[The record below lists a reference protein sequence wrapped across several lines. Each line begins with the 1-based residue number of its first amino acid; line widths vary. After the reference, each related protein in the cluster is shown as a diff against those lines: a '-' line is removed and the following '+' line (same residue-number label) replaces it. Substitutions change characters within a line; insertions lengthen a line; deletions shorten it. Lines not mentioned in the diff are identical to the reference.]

1 MDLKEKFG
9 GTIRF
14 KELMNELTG
23 HVSKL
28 SKLVAKMI
36 AKGVKA
42 LLEDDEKSFKKLQR
56 DISKVHAI
64 FNDLDSS
71 ALSSLALHQPFASDL
86 RYIISSIKIGHEIHR
101 CAHDAVHIA
110 HSSEF
115 VDREKKMFNGC
126 IADIGALGELALNM
140 FRESTTAFL
149 NKKVLDFNDW
159 KKSDDEVDDK
169 HDEIIKEIGSIME
182 KKHDEIIK
190 EIGSIMEKNPDF
202 VRAGISLILAT
213 RYIERIA
220 DHACNIVEE
229 SKYVVTSER
238 EKIE

>member
-1 MDLKEKFG
+1 MTQKEKFG

-14 KELMNELTG
+14 KELMIELTG
-23 HVSKL
+23 HVSKI
-28 SKLVAKMI
+28 SKLVATMI
-36 AKGVKA
+36 DKGVKA
-42 LLEDDEKSFKKLQR
+42 LLEDDEKAYKKLQR
-56 DISKVHAI
+56 DISKIHTM

-71 ALSSLALHQPFASDL
+71 AMNSLALHQPFASDL

-110 HSSEF
+110 RSSEF
-115 VDREKKMFNGC
+115 VDREKKMFNGS
-126 IADIGALGELALNM
+126 IADIGALGQLALNM
-140 FRESTTAFL
+140 FKESTIAFL
-149 NKKVLDFNDW
+149 DKKVLDFNDW
-159 KKSDDEVDDK
+159 KKLDDEVDDK
-169 HDEIIKEIGSIME
+169 HDEIIQDIGL
-182 KKHDEIIK
+182 
-190 EIGSIMEKNPDF
+190 IMEKNPDF
-202 VRAGISLILAT
+202 VRAGVSLILAT

>member
-1 MDLKEKFG
+1 MTQKEKFG

-14 KELMNELTG
+14 KELMIELTG
-23 HVSKL
+23 HVSKI

-36 AKGVKA
+36 DKGVKA
-42 LLEDDEKSFKKLQR
+42 LLEDDEKAYKKLQR
-56 DISKVHAI
+56 DISKIHTM

-71 ALSSLALHQPFASDL
+71 AMNSLALHQPFASDL

-110 HSSEF
+110 RSSEF
-115 VDREKKMFNGC
+115 VDREKKMFNGS
-126 IADIGALGELALNM
+126 IADIGALGQLALNM
-140 FRESTTAFL
+140 FKESTIAFL
-149 NKKVLDFNDW
+149 DKKVLDFNDW
-159 KKSDDEVDDK
+159 KKLDDEVDDK
-169 HDEIIKEIGSIME
+169 HDEIIQDIGLIME
-182 KKHDEIIK
+182 KH
-190 EIGSIMEKNPDF
+190 PDF
-202 VRAGISLILAT
+202 VRAGVSLILAT

>member
-1 MDLKEKFG
+1 MTQKEKFG

-14 KELMNELTG
+14 KELMIELTG
-23 HVSKL
+23 HVSKI

-36 AKGVKA
+36 DKGVKA
-42 LLEDDEKSFKKLQR
+42 LLEDDEKAYKKLQR
-56 DISKVHAI
+56 DISKIHTM

-71 ALSSLALHQPFASDL
+71 AMNSLALHQPFASDL

-110 HSSEF
+110 RSSEF
-115 VDREKKMFNGC
+115 VDREKKMFNGS
-126 IADIGALGELALNM
+126 IADIGALGQLALNM
-140 FRESTTAFL
+140 FKESTNAFL
-149 NKKVLDFNDW
+149 DKKVLDFNDW
-159 KKSDDEVDDK
+159 KKLDDEVDDK
-169 HDEIIKEIGSIME
+169 HDEIIQDIGLIME
-182 KKHDEIIK
+182 KH
-190 EIGSIMEKNPDF
+190 PDF
-202 VRAGISLILAT
+202 VRAGVSLILAT